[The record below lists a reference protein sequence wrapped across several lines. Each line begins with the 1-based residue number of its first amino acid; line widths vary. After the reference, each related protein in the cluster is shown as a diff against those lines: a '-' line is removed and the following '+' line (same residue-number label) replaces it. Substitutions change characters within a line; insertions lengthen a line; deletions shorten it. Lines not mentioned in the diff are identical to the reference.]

1 MSIRILTLGLC
12 AVLLSAATVLCAAA
26 TSPQQADA
34 FARKIDL
41 IERHATGHT
50 ASPVKTPVSES
61 ELNSW
66 FAYRAKP
73 LLPAGVTN
81 PTLTIVGDGKVMGTV
96 TVDLQQ
102 AAKARSSSGAG
113 ASPLTFLGGQVP
125 ISVSG
130 VLRTQ
135 NGRGQFDLQSAEV
148 SGVPVPTPL
157 LQQLVSYYSRT
168 PGHPDGV
175 RLDQPFELPANIR
188 EIQIGQG
195 QAVVVQ

>member
-1 MSIRILTLGLC
+1 MSIRILTLGLF

-41 IERHATGHT
+41 IERHAAGRT
-50 ASPVKTPVSES
+50 AAPVKTPVSES

-73 LLPAGVTN
+73 LLPAGVSN
-81 PTLTIVGDGKVMGTV
+81 PTLTIVGGGKVMGTV

-102 AAKARSSSGAG
+102 AAKARSSNGG
-113 ASPLTFLGGQVP
+113 GPSPLTFLGGQVP

-135 NGRGQFDLQSAEV
+135 NGRGQFDLQSADV
-148 SGVPVPTPL
+148 SGVPVPKPL

-168 PGHPDGV
+168 PDHPDGV